1 MYERASYTYV
11 FVRNRALYYESH
23 TDSYE
28 SQRVAA
34 MLSSMSTASS
44 MVMKE
49 KIKQAQDARRQR
61 LRARLEDIATTGSSV
76 SPATSPGRGV
86 TEVPQLGITG
96 VHSPKT
102 GLHVRFPDPE
112 AGALGDSDAQIIE
125 PYAATPIPGDGAW
138 GGLRL
143 DIASLPEAAGTI
155 ANRASQEQRPTEESG
170 HRCATDCSEIDLQVC
185 I

>member
-1 MYERASYTYV
+1 MP
-11 FVRNRALYYESH
+11 
-23 TDSYE
+23 
-28 SQRVAA
+28 
-34 MLSSMSTASS
+34 SMSTASS
-44 MVMKE
+44 VVMKE

-61 LRARLEDIATTGSSV
+61 LRARLEDIAATGSSV
-76 SPATSPGRGV
+76 SPATSLGRGV
-86 TEVPQLGITG
+86 TEVPQLGSTS

-125 PYAATPIPGDGAW
+125 PYAAAPIPGDGAG

-155 ANRASQEQRPTEESG
+155 ANRSQKQWPTEESAD
-170 HRCATDCSEIDLQVC
+170 RCVTDCSEIYLQVC
-185 I
+185 VSPHLRVVCLLCSST